1 MNSDIPILHRRE
13 IEARVIQPIYKEMV
27 EAFGE
32 KTALEVLSRAI
43 ASDAIA
49 HGKNCAETQEG
60 KNDIAGF
67 VELFKLWTAEE
78 ALTINLL
85 EETNHVLSFN
95 VTRCRY
101 AEMYDKMGISEI
113 GAVLSCGRDGNFCKG
128 YNPDLTL
135 ERSQTIMRG
144 ASFCDFRYQLID
156 EEEDFTEE

>member
-49 HGKNCAETQEG
+49 HGENCAETQEG
-60 KNDIAGF
+60 KNDIGGF
-67 VELFKLWTAEE
+67 VELFKLWTAGE
-78 ALTINLL
+78 ALTIDLL
-85 EETNHVLSFN
+85 EETDHVLSFN

-113 GAVLSCGRDGNFCKG
+113 GTVLSCGRDENFCKG

-144 ASFCDFRYQLID
+144 ASFCDFRYQFID
-156 EEEDFTEE
+156 KDENFTEE

>member
-27 EAFGE
+27 EAFG
-32 KTALEVLSRAI
+32 KKAALEVLSRP

-78 ALTINLL
+78 ALTIDLL

-156 EEEDFTEE
+156 KDENFTEE

>member
-43 ASDAIA
+43 ASDDIA
-49 HGKNCAETQEG
+49 HGKICAETQEG

-78 ALTINLL
+78 ALTIDLL

-101 AEMYDKMGISEI
+101 AEMYDKMEILEI
-113 GAVLSCGRDGNFCKG
+113 GTVLSCGRDGNF
-128 YNPDLTL
+128 
-135 ERSQTIMRG
+135 
-144 ASFCDFRYQLID
+144 
-156 EEEDFTEE
+156 

>member
-32 KTALEVLSRAI
+32 KDTLEVLSRAI

-60 KNDIAGF
+60 KNDIGGF

-78 ALTINLL
+78 ALTIDLL
-85 EETNHVLSFN
+85 EETNHVLNTIHLSKN
-95 VTRCRY
+95 DK
-101 AEMYDKMGISEI
+101 AEKRDFAAIVDTGFT
-113 GAVLSCGRDGNFCKG
+113 GFAVCGQKWLNMVKKK
-128 YNPDLTL
+128 
-135 ERSQTIMRG
+135 
-144 ASFCDFRYQLID
+144 
-156 EEEDFTEE
+156 